1 MNLFSKSIGIG
12 LLTVLC
18 MISLAQTSIWAQG
31 VGARAL
37 EGSWSS
43 IVTFRVC
50 QTGAAIRSFPS
61 MNTFSQGGT
70 MQEYGV
76 GSGLLRGPG
85 HGVWSYE
92 GDGTFKSAFQ
102 FFRYNADG
110 TDAGRAVGRRLMEV
124 DASGNNYI
132 STNTTDFYSPAGVFQ
147 FSGCATEVGTR
158 FE

>member
-1 MNLFSKSIGIG
+1 
-12 LLTVLC
+12 
-18 MISLAQTSIWAQG
+18 
-31 VGARAL
+31 
-37 EGSWSS
+37 
-43 IVTFRVC
+43 
-50 QTGAAIRSFPS
+50 

-85 HGVWSYE
+85 HGVWSHA
-92 GDGTFKSAFQ
+92 GDGSFKSAFQ
-102 FFRYNADG
+102 FFRYNPDG

-124 DASGNNYI
+124 DDSGDNYI